1 MDRRDYYVEYY
12 EVLDR
17 VLSDYVNQLR
27 EKREHW
33 LKMGRHDVGVPLI
46 NLLFWQFT

>member
-1 MDRRDYYVEYY
+1 MEYY

-33 LKMGRHDVGVPLI
+33 LKMGGA
-46 NLLFWQFT
+46 